1 MTQKNPTSPQGEESA
16 PQEES
21 APKITAR
28 GIFTLEGTD
37 GHKGDPEVP
46 LENLI
51 FVPTHLAQGPWFS
64 GALHGGAI
72 VGLAAHAAEI
82 TPAATKMRPTRI
94 TSELFREV
102 TLDPIRVN
110 VEAVREGR
118 RIQLLRVSLWNEN
131 KTKELSRAHVLR
143 IREAP
148 DEVSDDLQP
157 DENLDSDMPVF
168 PGEESE
174 VFTTGLTNIFQA
186 DQPAFPAAFNLR
198 SKRDYSSPPSVA
210 SIVPAWSDAT
220 LRSKRGYSSPRSV
233 SWWKLNY
240 PLVEDIPLTPF
251 VRVATTADFLMSAG
265 GLIGAAD
272 YVSINPDLTIYLNKL
287 TDDPWIALASEVRFS
302 HDGVG
307 LTDAALYNRTSRIG
321 NASKSL
327 LIFRRRD

>member
-1 MTQKNPTSPQGEESA
+1 MAQENLSPAQGESTPPPEDVALREAVPDTAA
-16 PQEES
+16 PDTA
-21 APKITAR
+21 APSQNDIAPEITAR
-28 GIFTLEGTD
+28 GIFALEDARG
-37 GHKGDPEVP
+37 GQGDPAAP
-46 LENLI
+46 LDDLL

-72 VGLAAHAAEI
+72 VGLAAYAAEI
-82 TPAATKMRPTRI
+82 TPAAAKMRPTRI

-102 TLDPIRVN
+102 RMDPIRVS

-118 RIQLLRVSLWNEN
+118 RIQLLRVSLWNED
-131 KTKELSRAHVLR
+131 KSRELSRAHVLR
-143 IREAP
+143 IREEP
-148 DEVSDDLQP
+148 GEVSEDLQP
-157 DENLDSDMPVF
+157 DESLDSDMPEF

-174 VFTTGLTNIFQA
+174 VFTTGLTNIFKA
-186 DQPAFPAAFNLR
+186 EQPSFPAAFNLR
-198 SKRDYSSPPSVA
+198 SKRDYTSPQ
-210 SIVPAWSDAT
+210 
-220 LRSKRGYSSPRSV
+220 SV

-240 PLVEDIPLTPF
+240 PLVEDVPLTPF

-265 GLIGAAD
+265 GLIGAAN

-307 LTDAALYNRTSRIG
+307 LTDAAIYNRTSRIG

-327 LIFRRRD
+327 LIFRRDS

>member
-1 MTQKNPTSPQGEESA
+1 MTQKNPTSSQGEETA
-16 PQEES
+16 PQGDKTAS
-21 APKITAR
+21 KITAR
-28 GIFTLEGTD
+28 GIFSLEGAD
-37 GHKGDPEVP
+37 GHKGDPEAP

-157 DENLDSDMPVF
+157 DENLDSDMPAF

-198 SKRDYSSPPSVA
+198 SKRD
-210 SIVPAWSDAT
+210 
-220 LRSKRGYSSPRSV
+220 YSSPRSV

-307 LTDAALYNRTSRIG
+307 LTDAALYDRTSRIG

-327 LIFRRRD
+327 LIFRR

>member
-1 MTQKNPTSPQGEESA
+1 MAQKNPSPSQGEGTPPPNDAALSEDA
-16 PQEES
+16 PDTA
-21 APKITAR
+21 APSQNHTAPEITAR
-28 GIFTLEGTD
+28 GIFALEDAKG
-37 GHKGDPEVP
+37 GQGDPSAP
-46 LENLI
+46 LDDLL

-72 VGLAAHAAEI
+72 VGLAAYAAEI
-82 TPAATKMRPTRI
+82 TPAAAKMRPTRI

-102 TLDPIRVN
+102 RMDPIRVS

-118 RIQLLRVSLWNEN
+118 RIQLLRVSLWNEDRSR
-131 KTKELSRAHVLR
+131 ELSRAHVLR
-143 IREAP
+143 IREEP
-148 DEVSDDLQP
+148 GEVSEDLQP
-157 DENLDSDMPVF
+157 DESLDSDMPEF

-174 VFTTGLTNIFQA
+174 VFTTGLTNIFKA
-186 DQPAFPAAFNLR
+186 EQPSFPAAFNLR
-198 SKRDYSSPPSVA
+198 SKRDYNSPQ
-210 SIVPAWSDAT
+210 
-220 LRSKRGYSSPRSV
+220 SV

-240 PLVEDIPLTPF
+240 PLVEDVPLTPF

-265 GLIGAAD
+265 GLIGAAN

-307 LTDAALYNRTSRIG
+307 LTDAAIYNRTSRIG

-327 LIFRRRD
+327 LIFRRDS